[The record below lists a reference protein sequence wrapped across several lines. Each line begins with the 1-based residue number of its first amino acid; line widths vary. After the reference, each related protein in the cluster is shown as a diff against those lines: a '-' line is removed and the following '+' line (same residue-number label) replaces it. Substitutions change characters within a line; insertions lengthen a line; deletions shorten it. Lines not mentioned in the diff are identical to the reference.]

1 LAGLGYEYGPAFQ
14 GLRRLWRRGEELFA
28 EVAAPEGVD
37 VTGFGLHP
45 ALLDASFHPLV
56 LAAGDDE
63 LRLPFAFGDVRL
75 HASETAA
82 LRVRLTTTGEDA
94 VVEIADTAGAPVLS
108 IGAIRT
114 RPADVSPSA
123 RTGLPLY
130 GVEWVEVAA
139 SGRGGEEP
147 VVVWCVGG
155 PGDVPS
161 VVRELTS
168 RVLGAV
174 AGAGSA
180 PVVFA
185 TVAGDV
191 AAGAVWGLVRSA
203 QSEQPGRFVLAEVPE
218 GFSGWDVVLGSG
230 ESQVRVVDGRV
241 YAPRLVRRPAS
252 GDRGSSAVGG
262 QALGTGSSAVAGL
275 GSGPGSGP
283 ESGPE
288 S

>member
-1 LAGLGYEYGPAFQ
+1 MAGLGYEYGPAFQ

-37 VTGFGLHP
+37 VTGFGVHP
-45 ALLDASFHPLV
+45 ALFDAVFHPLLV
-56 LAAGDDE
+56 AGSADE
-63 LRLPFAFGDVRL
+63 LRLPFELRGLRL
-75 HASETAA
+75 HEAGAA
-82 LRVRLTTTGEDA
+82 TLRVRL
-94 VVEIADTAGAPVLS
+94 
-108 IGAIRT
+108 
-114 RPADVSPSA
+114 A
-123 RTGLPLY
+123 RTGADGCAIEAAGPSGRPVFSLDSLRARPVPVESLAPAASGTPLY
-130 GVEWVEVAA
+130 GVEWVEVAV

-230 ESQVRVVDGRV
+230 EAQVRVVDGRV
-241 YAPRLVRRPAS
+241 YAPRLVRRPVSAP
-252 GDRGSSAVGG
+252 SAVP
-262 QALGTGSSAVAGL
+262 S
-275 GSGPGSGP
+275 
-283 ESGPE
+283 
-288 S
+288 